1 MVRAAR
7 TFPAAVILSSRG
19 LQGDRVRRGQIIGRI
34 GNTGSSF
41 EPHLHFEIT
50 TSNSAFRG
58 EGLPCAL
65 DAYTETTKD
74 GAIEKRMHELPLDG
88 TLVTFSN

>member
-1 MVRAAR
+1 M
-7 TFPAAVILSSRG
+7 
-19 LQGDRVRRGQIIGRI
+19 QRGQVLGRI

-41 EPHLHFEIT
+41 APHLHFEIT
-50 TSNSAFRG
+50 TSNSPLRG
-58 EGLPCAL
+58 EGLPYAL
-65 DAYTETTKD
+65 DAYTETAKD